1 MATGGPHRGT
11 TARLPRGRPSRRAA
25 PSPAFALA
33 VGLVLLTGSS
43 TTGCDSG
50 SPATARAHGPS
61 GPPSVSRAAGA
72 SGTSGGTAG
81 PGSPAPSV
89 TAPEELCTRLVA
101 HWARQV
107 LDTPTYGDHQS
118 MGLSNGQY
126 EILRAVVAAARAER
140 KRQGSSAAVE
150 LIDRQT
156 RSACVDRYRSG
167 EPGKDPW
174 R

>member
-11 TARLPRGRPSRRAA
+11 AARLPRRRPSRRPAL
-25 PSPAFALA
+25 SPASALA
-33 VGLVLLTGSS
+33 VGLALLTGIS

-61 GPPSVSRAAGA
+61 GPPSATRAAGT
-72 SGTSGGTAG
+72 SGPSGGTAG

-107 LDTPTYGDHQS
+107 LDTPTYGDYQS

-126 EILRAVVAAARAER
+126 EILRAVVAAARAEK
-140 KRQGSSAAVE
+140 KRQGASAAVE
-150 LIDRQT
+150 LIYRQAH
-156 RSACVDRYRSG
+156 RACTDRYRSG